1 MKFYDNYET
10 ALQSGEFTGD
20 RIYNL
25 DETGVTT
32 VVQAPKVVAQ
42 LSARQVGQA
51 VSAERGTMITV
62 CMIVNAVGN
71 AALPVFVFP
80 RARLHDV

>member
-32 VVQAPKVVAQ
+32 VVQAPKVVGQ
-42 LSARQVGQA
+42 FGARQVGQA
-51 VSAERGTMITV
+51 VSAERGTMIDHSLYDSKCSWQCCTASFCV
-62 CMIVNAVGN
+62 PQSTIA
-71 AALPVFVFP
+71 
-80 RARLHDV
+80 